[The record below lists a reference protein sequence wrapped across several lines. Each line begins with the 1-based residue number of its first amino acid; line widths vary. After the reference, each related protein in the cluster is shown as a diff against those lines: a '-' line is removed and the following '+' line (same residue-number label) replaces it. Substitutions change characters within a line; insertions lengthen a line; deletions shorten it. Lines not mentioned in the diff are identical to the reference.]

1 MARKIFNY
9 DNLTESKTVVNL
21 KDMANLYEH
30 SISAC
35 GCVLYKHINGEVHLL
50 LVKYTNPKFPL
61 LDDLGGKIELT
72 DESLFEAMAR
82 EVAEETNQ
90 VISHAEL
97 QRLVISTDSI
107 HHYYNHLC
115 KYYATIV
122 KVPEDY
128 LADTSIFGS
137 VETGNQIG
145 RTLQWFRISD
155 LSKRDLARRIVDIP
169 EQPYICRPFE
179 EKN

>member
-9 DNLTESKTVVNL
+9 DNLTESKTVLSL
-21 KDMANLYEH
+21 KDEANMYEH

-35 GCVLYKHINGEVHLL
+35 GCLLYKYINGEVHLL

-72 DESLFEAMAR
+72 DDSLFEAMAR

-90 VISHAEL
+90 IIDVAEL
-97 QRLVISTDSI
+97 QRLVNSSNSI
-107 HHYYNHLC
+107 HHYYNQPC
-115 KYYATIV
+115 KYFATVIE
-122 KVPEDY
+122 VPENY
-128 LADTSIFGS
+128 LMDTSIFGS

-145 RTLQWFRISD
+145 RTLKWFPVSQAITQLSIRISTLPAFWD
-155 LSKRDLARRIVDIP
+155 SREGTVG
-169 EQPYICRPFE
+169 
-179 EKN
+179 KN